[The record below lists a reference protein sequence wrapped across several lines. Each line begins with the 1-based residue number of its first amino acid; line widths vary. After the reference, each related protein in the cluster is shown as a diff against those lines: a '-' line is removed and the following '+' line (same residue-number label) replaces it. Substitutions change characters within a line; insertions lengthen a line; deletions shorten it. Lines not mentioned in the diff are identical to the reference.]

1 MVNTMQQ
8 SLIKNVRYTSS
19 TLLKITES
27 EFFKHITTYVQKL
40 DLIDKL
46 HYVDSVQELNKF
58 MSIAHDLRHLSD
70 DNQLQHVASI
80 DIAFEDCIYIKE
92 LLLHVNEHVVSGD

>member
-1 MVNTMQQ
+1 MVKTMQQ

-46 HYVDSVQELNKF
+46 HYVDSMQDLYKF
-58 MSIAHDLRHLSD
+58 MSLAHDLCKLANEGHL
-70 DNQLQHVASI
+70 NNVASVDI
-80 DIAFEDCIYIKE
+80 DFEDCIYIKE
-92 LLLHVNEHVVSGD
+92 LLMHVNDK